1 VAGLFAVGAMA
12 RTARELVRVA
22 DGYQNIQGRL
32 RLVTQSQEQLGR
44 VTAEVFGIS
53 QRTFASMDSTATLV
67 ARTTR
72 ALVSNGAAQ
81 DEALQKSLRMS
92 EAINNAFLVSGAS
105 AAESTN
111 AIIQLTQGLAAG
123 ALRGEEFNSIAEQG
137 PRILQAL
144 GEYLGKS
151 TGELRAFAKEGGI
164 TAEVIQGALLGSF
177 QRLQEEAAQ
186 MPLTVSRSM
195 VQLSNSWQMFV
206 GEMDSAA
213 GVSRIFAES
222 ISGIAQNLQPIMTGV
237 TALGAVIAVNLGTRA
252 VSSMAAWGA
261 STFAAA
267 EQQRAL
273 AADVAT
279 AAARI
284 EAKARAQA
292 ADARASQISAAAT
305 LSNAEAEV

>member
-1 VAGLFAVGAMA
+1 MANLGSFSVDIRAGIAKLQSDLGKSQQMFRQHSQQVTQEVGKIQTTVNRAAGAVAGLFAVGAMA

-22 DGYQNIQGRL
+22 DGYQNIQGKL

-92 EAINNAFLVSGAS
+92 GAISNAFLVSGSTAQ
-105 AAESTN
+105 ESTN
-111 AIIQLTQGLAAG
+111 AIIQLSQGLAAG

-177 QRLQEEAAQ
+177 QRL
-186 MPLTVSRSM
+186 
-195 VQLSNSWQMFV
+195 
-206 GEMDSAA
+206 
-213 GVSRIFAES
+213 
-222 ISGIAQNLQPIMTGV
+222 
-237 TALGAVIAVNLGTRA
+237 
-252 VSSMAAWGA
+252 
-261 STFAAA
+261 
-267 EQQRAL
+267 
-273 AADVAT
+273 
-279 AAARI
+279 
-284 EAKARAQA
+284 
-292 ADARASQISAAAT
+292 
-305 LSNAEAEV
+305 